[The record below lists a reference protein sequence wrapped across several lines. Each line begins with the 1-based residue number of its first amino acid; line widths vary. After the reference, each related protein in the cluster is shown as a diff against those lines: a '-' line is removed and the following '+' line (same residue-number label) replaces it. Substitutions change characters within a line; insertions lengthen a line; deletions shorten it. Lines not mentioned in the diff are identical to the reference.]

1 MKTLLSIP
9 QLASRVP
16 FSESAIRGLIT
27 REHQNGLAKSGA
39 LIRSGRRVLIDE
51 NLFEQWL
58 SVDRKA
64 TPNASKNAE
73 VSQ

>member
-1 MKTLLSIP
+1 MKILLSIP

-51 NLFEQWL
+51 VAFEQWL
-58 SVDRKA
+58 SSGRKA
-64 TPNASKNAE
+64 TPNRPNAE
-73 VSQ
+73 VS